1 MYIAKQKQTHRLKI
15 PNKLVASS
23 GEREVVVAHYGYGI
37 KRYNV
42 QNGELYPLSYNNF

>member
-15 PNKLVASS
+15 SNKLVAPS
-23 GEREVVVAHYGYGI
+23 GERDVGVPHYGHGI

-42 QNGELYPLSYNNF
+42 QNGELR